1 MQSTSRDYSLD
12 FIRAIAVTLVI
23 FHHFFQEINS
33 SNYPFF
39 IQHLIQ
45 FFLAHGAY
53 GVQLF
58 FAVSGYI
65 MISKYETITSLFKYM
80 VLRYTRL
87 VPMLG
92 VIVMLNL
99 VVFKVFQTND
109 IDILGS
115 LPSILIVDP
124 QIFNS
129 VFNTNTFKWV
139 DDSFWTLFVEI
150 RFYLIFGFMI
160 KILGS
165 RTLMVKKIFLSM
177 LCLFAQLTYVVSD
190 VLNLDLIHKLCFWI
204 LIPDHFLYFL
214 VGVMLYSPKAI
225 NIKSLLLFLLP
236 IEFVYIIMQLLKS
249 PFANTNLLSKQS
261 ITLIMY
267 FSFIFFTFY
276 ISKKLIMK
284 FTTLRIVAKT
294 IGLPSYI
301 SYLLHQNFFLF
312 IFPYFSKTFDHVIL
326 CLLIYFLVIIISIYL
341 SKNIEPGLIKLFRSK
356 FQFK

>member
-23 FHHFFQEINS
+23 FHHFFQEINYS
-33 SNYPFF
+33 KYPFF
-39 IQHLIQ
+39 VQHLIQ
-45 FFLAHGAY
+45 FFLAHGTY

-65 MISKYETITSLFKYM
+65 MISKYEIIPSFFKYM
-80 VLRYTRL
+80 LLRYTRL
-87 VPMLG
+87 VPMLS
-92 VIVMLNL
+92 VIVLFNL
-99 VVFKVFQTND
+99 VLFTVFQPQEV
-109 IDILGS
+109 DILS
-115 LPSILIVDP
+115 SIPSILIVDP

-129 VFNTNTFKWV
+129 IFNTTTYKWV
-139 DDSFWTLFVEI
+139 DNSFWTLFVEI
-150 RFYLIFGFMI
+150 RFYFLFGLII

-165 RTLMVKKIFLSM
+165 RNLLVKKITLSA
-177 LCLFAQLTYVVSD
+177 LCMFSQLTYAASD

-204 LIPDHFLYFL
+204 LIPDHFIYFL
-214 VGVMLYSPKAI
+214 VGVMLYSPKTI

-249 PFANTNLLSKQS
+249 PFANINLLSEQP
-261 ITLIMY
+261 ITLILY
-267 FSFIFFTFY
+267 FSFIFFAFY
-276 ISKKLIMK
+276 ISKQLIMK
-284 FTTLRIVAKT
+284 FTILKIVAKA
-294 IGLPSYI
+294 IGSPSYI

-326 CLLIYFLVIIISIYL
+326 CLLVYSLVIIISIFL
-341 SKNIEPGLIKLFRSK
+341 SKNIEPRLIKLLRSK